1 MRDGL
6 QRAVARPA
14 RRGRELVHTDSL
26 YAMHMTTGRW
36 MPRKQG
42 RRNAPLIAKLRALW
56 RRVQRR
62 RPGEVEL
69 RHVRSHIRVP
79 GNELA
84 DWLADQGRSA
94 FAQAD
99 MTDEADGWM
108 TTWIRQHAATT
119 RQPGAGGGT
128 ERPPG
133 DG

>member
-1 MRDGL
+1 
-6 QRAVARPA
+6 
-14 RRGRELVHTDSL
+14 
-26 YAMHMTTGRW
+26 MHMTTGRW

-99 MTDEADGWM
+99 MTDEADGWIKG
-108 TTWIRQHAATT
+108 WNQ
-119 RQPGAGGGT
+119 
-128 ERPPG
+128 
-133 DG
+133 